1 VLIPGAGLCL
11 PERVTGGWV
20 LRPAG
25 DRQTSVTLR
34 LETDPA
40 VLDVASSADPL
51 VVPLTPRRAQIL
63 AAITSAGQAGVS
75 T

>member
-1 VLIPGAGLCL
+1 MKL
-11 PERVTGGWV
+11 TGGWV

-51 VVPLTPRRAQIL
+51 VVPLTPRRAGG
-63 AAITSAGQAGVS
+63 AEDGVGDRGGAGKPVGNAGGIHS
-75 T
+75 L